1 MNIKFVVAR
10 YENDNFNGFLS
21 ESIKN
26 YDHEFVWNDEAGSIF
41 EKYNIGVSRL
51 IQNGLN
57 DDDIV
62 CFCHADVKILDPDFD
77 EKIKYA
83 FEKIEMLGVAG
94 VIGATELHETAG
106 WWLSDQS
113 LHRGHL
119 MQWVDDNESNKYH
132 MIRKQGNFTDCC
144 VVDGCI
150 LFTLG
155 HIAKN
160 LRWDS
165 RTFQTSYDF
174 YDYDFCLSVLSH
186 GYKVAVL
193 DILIEHR
200 SAGTGVLKDSWTNN
214 KEIFLNKWKTAG
226 LQFPIK
232 VAVVE
237 RR

>member
-132 MIRKQGNFTDCC
+132 MIR
-144 VVDGCI
+144 
-150 LFTLG
+150 
-155 HIAKN
+155 
-160 LRWDS
+160 
-165 RTFQTSYDF
+165 
-174 YDYDFCLSVLSH
+174 
-186 GYKVAVL
+186 
-193 DILIEHR
+193 
-200 SAGTGVLKDSWTNN
+200 
-214 KEIFLNKWKTAG
+214 
-226 LQFPIK
+226 
-232 VAVVE
+232 
-237 RR
+237 